1 MAETFVKFGL
11 PQPWAGLAEV
21 FIICAAVLVFILF
34 NLLMLIWLERKV
46 SGDIQARIG
55 PIRVGPLGLFQT
67 AADALKLLL
76 KEDVIPAA
84 ADKWVFVIAPF
95 LVFLPAMLVYIV
107 LPFDHNLVP
116 QNLSLGV
123 LFILA
128 VGTLPTI
135 GIIMAGW
142 GSNNKYSMLGAM
154 RAAAQAISYEVPMV
168 LVLATVVLWSG
179 ALGTKEI
186 VEAQR
191 GMWFVG
197 PLFIGFILFLIC
209 GLAEVNRVPFDIP
222 EAESELVAG
231 FHIEYS
237 GIRFAFFFMGEY
249 AHMLFVSGLIT
260 ALFLGGWHFLP
271 YKPDLWIIPGWV
283 WFLAKTYAVVIFLM
297 WIRWTY
303 PRLRVDQLMKFSWKG
318 LVPVSLAYILIMGFV
333 KVWLAGG

>member
-1 MAETFVKFGL
+1 MFVL
-11 PQPWAGLAEV
+11 
-21 FIICAAVLVFILF
+21 IFILI

-67 AADALKLLL
+67 AADALKLML

-84 ADKWVFVIAPF
+84 ADKWTFIISPF
-95 LVFLPAMLVYIV
+95 MVFLPAMLVYIV

-116 QNLSLGV
+116 QDLSLGV
-123 LFILA
+123 LFIVA

-154 RAAAQAISYEVPMV
+154 RGAAQAISYEVPLV
-168 LVLATVVLWSG
+168 LVLATVVMWTGTLS
-179 ALGTKEI
+179 TKEI
-186 VEAQR
+186 VEAQQ
-191 GMWFVG
+191 GMWLIG
-197 PLFIGFILFLIC
+197 PLFIGFLLFLTC
-209 GLAEVNRVPFDIP
+209 GIAEVNRTPFDIP

-231 FHIEYS
+231 FHVEYS
-237 GIRFAFFFMGEY
+237 GMRFAFFFMGEY
-249 AHMLFVSGLIT
+249 AHMLFVSGLIS

-271 YKPDLWIIPGWV
+271 YKPNLWLIPGWV
-283 WFLAKTYAVVIFLM
+283 WFLAKTYALVLVIM

-318 LVPVSLAYILIMGFV
+318 LVPVSLAYLLIMGFV
-333 KVWLAGG
+333 KVWWTG

>member
-1 MAETFVKFGL
+1 M
-11 PQPWAGLAEV
+11 PWAYLVEV
-21 FIICAAVLVFILF
+21 FIICVFVLIFILI

-67 AADALKLLL
+67 AADALKLML

-84 ADKWVFVIAPF
+84 ADKWTFIISPF
-95 LVFLPAMLVYIV
+95 MVFLPAMLVYIV

-116 QNLSLGV
+116 QDLSLGV
-123 LFILA
+123 LFIVA

-154 RAAAQAISYEVPMV
+154 RGAAQAISYEVPLV
-168 LVLATVVLWSG
+168 LVLATVVMWTGTLS
-179 ALGTKEI
+179 TKEI
-186 VEAQR
+186 VEAQQ
-191 GMWFVG
+191 GMWLIG
-197 PLFIGFILFLIC
+197 PLFIGFLLFLTC
-209 GLAEVNRVPFDIP
+209 GIAEVNRTPFDIP

-231 FHIEYS
+231 FHVEYS
-237 GIRFAFFFMGEY
+237 GMRFAFFFMGEY
-249 AHMLFVSGLIT
+249 AHMLFVSGLIS

-271 YKPDLWIIPGWV
+271 YKPNLWLIPGWV
-283 WFLAKTYAVVIFLM
+283 WFLAKTYALVLVIM

-318 LVPVSLAYILIMGFV
+318 LVPVSLAYLLIMGFV
-333 KVWLAGG
+333 KVWWTG

>member
-1 MAETFVKFGL
+1 MFVL
-11 PQPWAGLAEV
+11 
-21 FIICAAVLVFILF
+21 IFILI

-67 AADALKLLL
+67 AADALKLML

-84 ADKWVFVIAPF
+84 ADKWTFIIAPF
-95 LVFLPAMLVYIV
+95 MVFLPAMLVYIV

-116 QNLSLGV
+116 QDLSLGV
-123 LFILA
+123 LFIVA

-154 RAAAQAISYEVPMV
+154 RGAAQAISYEVPLV
-168 LVLATVVLWSG
+168 LVLATVVMWTGTLS
-179 ALGTKEI
+179 TKEI
-186 VEAQR
+186 VEAQQ
-191 GMWFVG
+191 GMWLIG
-197 PLFIGFILFLIC
+197 PLFIGFLLFLTC
-209 GLAEVNRVPFDIP
+209 GIAEVNRTPFDIP

-231 FHIEYS
+231 FHVEYS
-237 GIRFAFFFMGEY
+237 GMRFAFFFMGEY
-249 AHMLFVSGLIT
+249 AHMLFVSGLIS

-271 YKPDLWIIPGWV
+271 YKPNLWLIPGWV
-283 WFLAKTYAVVIFLM
+283 WFLAKTYALVLVIM

-318 LVPVSLAYILIMGFV
+318 LVPVSLAYLLIMGFV
-333 KVWLAGG
+333 KVWWTG